1 MGRGAWQAI
10 VHWATKSQA
19 QLTQDIHPLFSK
31 LISELLLLFS
41 YSVGFDSLRP
51 HTLQHARLSCP
62 LLSLEVCSNSCTLS
76 QWCHSTVSSSVTSFL
91 CLQSFPASGSF
102 PMSQLFASAGQSIGA
117 SVLPM
122 NTQGWF
128 PWGFTGFISLLSKRH
143 SRVFSSTTVWKHQFF
158 GVQPSLWSN
167 SHICTRQLKRPQ
179 LWLYSPLSIKWHL
192 WFLIHYL
199 GLS

>member
-1 MGRGAWQAI
+1 MVKNLPANAGYTKHADLIPGSGRSPGVGNGNQLQYAHLENSMGRGAWQAI

-76 QWCHSTVSSSVTSFL
+76 Q
-91 CLQSFPASGSF
+91 
-102 PMSQLFASAGQSIGA
+102 
-117 SVLPM
+117 
-122 NTQGWF
+122 
-128 PWGFTGFISLLSKRH
+128 
-143 SRVFSSTTVWKHQFF
+143 
-158 GVQPSLWSN
+158 
-167 SHICTRQLKRPQ
+167 
-179 LWLYSPLSIKWHL
+179 
-192 WFLIHYL
+192 
-199 GLS
+199 

>member
-1 MGRGAWQAI
+1 MVKNLPANAGYAKDADLIPGSGRSPGVGNGNQLQYAHLENSMGRGACQAI

-76 QWCHSTVSSSVTSFL
+76 Q
-91 CLQSFPASGSF
+91 
-102 PMSQLFASAGQSIGA
+102 
-117 SVLPM
+117 
-122 NTQGWF
+122 
-128 PWGFTGFISLLSKRH
+128 
-143 SRVFSSTTVWKHQFF
+143 
-158 GVQPSLWSN
+158 
-167 SHICTRQLKRPQ
+167 
-179 LWLYSPLSIKWHL
+179 
-192 WFLIHYL
+192 
-199 GLS
+199 